1 MSFLDTFIA
10 ILELFFMYVKLFYE
24 LFGLIMTDYTFLHAL
39 DVYRSWK
46 LDFEVFEALTTP

>member
-1 MSFLDTFIA
+1 
-10 ILELFFMYVKLFYE
+10 MYVKLFYE